1 MVLLSDFSVS
11 CIWNYTNVLT
21 SIDQY
26 NKTFIKPLA
35 KQLVTLQ
42 TQCSQQS
49 IGLLPKQVFLLEKR
63 VEDWISN
70 IMLNLK
76 YLMEMKFKRLNDT
89 SKSHCHRLNEMRLSS
104 KGIFF
109 SVVLSDE
116 QFKQRKNS
124 NLIFDD

>member
-63 VEDWISN
+63 VEDWILN

-89 SKSHCHRLNEMRLSS
+89 SKSNCHRLNEMRLSS